1 MRLALIALLVLI
13 GGSTRADETPAGK
26 TNAGQTQAAPTI
38 VVNPPVT
45 GPIAAFLRHN
55 GGWSVTVSFPDP
67 VIAIA
72 WRLRN
77 DGPFKDTGF
86 LDTID
91 PQTRRRMANPTF
103 ELDADTPASELDVR
117 GMDAGGGT
125 VGPYA
130 IAFDPVVQLERSER
144 GEIEMT
150 AGSWVSFRQYN
161 GLLLYYTQLMSYRCA
176 IREIR
181 LGIDSPEPT
190 QVLPLPP
197 CDPRHPEEIPSDAKG
212 YLYLPPS
219 TQTVSVQLTYRDGGV
234 SETKTFKNDTLR

>member
-1 MRLALIALLVLI
+1 MRLALIAALVLVAAPA
-13 GGSTRADETPAGK
+13 RADETPAGK
-26 TNAGQTQAAPTI
+26 TPGGQTLPGQTI
-38 VVNPPVT
+38 VVDPPLN

-55 GGWSVTVSFPDP
+55 GGWSVTISFPDP

-72 WRLRN
+72 WRLGN

-91 PQTRRRMANPTF
+91 PRTRRRMANPTF
-103 ELDADTPASELDVR
+103 ELDADTPASEIDVR
-117 GMDAGGGT
+117 GMAAGGGT
-125 VGPYA
+125 VGPFA
-130 IAFDPVVQLERSER
+130 IAFDPAAELER
-144 GEIEMT
+144 GERGELEMT

-181 LGIDSPEPT
+181 LGVDTTEPT

-212 YLYLPPS
+212 YLILPPS
-219 TQTVSVQLTYRDGGV
+219 TQMVSVQLTYRDGGV
-234 SETKTFKNDTLR
+234 SETKTYKNDTLR